1 MCNWN
6 LRRRKEIETETQT
19 EIREKTD
26 YIFFFPKSMKPIDS
40 GITTDSKQDNKTNK
54 HKTQAHCRKL
64 LKNKYRQKIV
74 KGASREHGGEVTLK
88 GGTVKQWCESQLK

>member
-1 MCNWN
+1 
-6 LRRRKEIETETQT
+6 
-19 EIREKTD
+19 
-26 YIFFFPKSMKPIDS
+26 MKPIDS
-40 GITTDSKQDNKTNK
+40 VITTDSKQDNKTNK